1 MIVFINLIVVNYFF
15 LLAYRYN
22 NKMARVF
29 EGGIEINT
37 LTRGTGI
44 DQRIAVRCAT
54 TSAVTIASGLNPGD
68 AIDGVTLVAGDRIL
82 VKNQSVSYETTSI
95 TTVADVAGSLGGTYF
110 LLNAPSG
117 GYYMWFDVSNT
128 STNPNATAAELINS
142 GRTGIEVN
150 ISTGATAIAVANAI
164 RTAIGLTADFTL
176 AAGDGGVG
184 TNPVIIRCVVAGNVA
199 NTTDGANAA
208 TGFSFSITNGG
219 SSNVD
224 HGIWICDATP
234 YRAEDLITGDLASHI
249 SVHVEEGTTNS
260 NSAWVCKNVPG
271 DDVVGT
277 HALDWVQYALYSY
290 TKGDLVIATSNNNL
304 GKVVQP
310 SGISL
315 LQIDGSGNVSW
326 TSRADVQA
334 GFDPKESVRFA
345 TIAPIIGTYSSTG
358 GPVGTGAF
366 TGVDL
371 TNVGDFDLDG
381 NTVNVGDRILIKDQV
396 DPKQNGIYI
405 VTVAGATGTIH
416 RSTDQDG
423 SNPASELSSGNFVF
437 IELGA
442 TLGQTG
448 WITQGDGILA
458 VNVDPINWVQ
468 FNGTFGITAG
478 KGIDIVGNN
487 VRTDADELT
496 IGTTLG
502 GIGSSSDAAVLS
514 VVSTATLGQVLR
526 STGTAG
532 NSAVW
537 GALDLAN
544 TNAVTGALDETNGGT
559 GQTTYV
565 TGDTLYASAAN
576 TLSKLA
582 FNDFSTYVA
591 GATVPAWS
599 TSIYATTIL
608 APDATGEELL
618 RFTDV
623 ASAVNEFT
631 ITNAA
636 TGTNPILSATGGDTN
651 IGINLLTKG
660 TGSVNVL
667 GNSSQGGAVSFF
679 EDTDNGVN
687 SVTLNAPS
695 AITTNRSWFLPL
707 EDPAVSSG
715 FILQT
720 NSTGQWSFINPAST
734 FKRGY
739 TLQSAE
745 ISVNNA
751 SPNWSTIAYF
761 AWDESEY
768 GDSANPRL
776 VFYSS
781 ATSGGSGNRNILVR
795 ILNSALTVIDGP
807 TTFSTDGIQV
817 MTVTEP
823 VADDYLII
831 QVQKS
836 ANGGTNPSIFGMQ
849 MEMN

>member
-1 MIVFINLIVVNYFF
+1 MS
-15 LLAYRYN
+15 
-22 NKMARVF
+22 RVF
-29 EGGIEINT
+29 EGGVEVNT
-37 LTRGTGI
+37 LIRGSGI
-44 DQRIAVRCAT
+44 DHRIAVRCAT
-54 TSAVTIASGLNPGD
+54 TSAITIATGLNPGD

-82 VKNQSVSYETTSI
+82 VKNQSMSYETTSI
-95 TTVADVAGSLGGTYF
+95 TTVADVAGSLGGKYF

-117 GYYMWFDVSNT
+117 GFYMWFDVNNT

-150 ISTGATAIAVANAI
+150 ISTGATAVNVADAI
-164 RTAIGLTADFTL
+164 RTAIGLTTDFTL
-176 AAGDGGVG
+176 AAGDLGAGN
-184 TNPVIIRCVVAGNVA
+184 NPVIIRCVVAGNVP

-219 SSNVD
+219 TSNVD
-224 HGIWICDATP
+224 HGIWICNATP
-234 YRAEDLITGDLASHI
+234 YRAEDLIEGDSASHVF
-249 SVHVEEGTTNS
+249 VHVEEGTINGQ
-260 NSAWVCKNVPG
+260 SAWVCKNIAG

-277 HALDWVQYALYSY
+277 NALDWAQFALYSY
-290 TKGDLVIATSNNNL
+290 TKGDLFVATSNNTL
-304 GKVVQP
+304 GKLVQP
-310 SGISL
+310 SNISL
-315 LQIDGSGNVSW
+315 LQTDGSGNVSW

-345 TIAPIIGTYSSTG
+345 TIAPIVGTYSSTG

-366 TGVDL
+366 TSVDL
-371 TNVGDFDLDG
+371 TNAGDFDLDS

-396 DPKQNGIYI
+396 DPKQNGIYV
-405 VTVAGATGTIH
+405 VTVAGATGTII
-416 RSTDQDG
+416 RAPDQDG

-437 IELGA
+437 VELGA

-468 FNGTFGITAG
+468 FNGSFGLTDG
-478 KGIDIVGNN
+478 KGITITGNKISTESDEVTVG
-487 VRTDADELT
+487 TT
-496 IGTTLG
+496 IGG
-502 GIGSSSDAAVLS
+502 VASSGDAAVLS
-514 VVSTATLGQVLR
+514 VISTATLGQVLR

-532 NSAVW
+532 NAATW

-544 TNAVTGALDETNGGT
+544 TNSVTGALDETNGGT

-582 FNDFSTYVA
+582 FNDYSTYVA
-591 GATVPAWS
+591 GASVPAWS

-660 TGSVNVL
+660 TGCVNVL
-667 GNSSQGGAVSFF
+667 GNATQGGCVAFF
-679 EDTDNGVN
+679 EDTDNGTN
-687 SVTLNAPS
+687 SVILNAPAS
-695 AITTNRSWFLPL
+695 ITANRSWFLPL
-707 EDPAVSSG
+707 EDPAVSNG
-715 FILQT
+715 YILQT
-720 NSTGQWSFINPAST
+720 NSAGQWSFVNPAAT
-734 FKRGY
+734 TKRGY
-739 TLQSAE
+739 TLQTAE

-751 SPNWSTIAYF
+751 SPTWNAIAYF

-768 GDSANPRL
+768 GDSSNPRL
-776 VFYSS
+776 VFYTLN
-781 ATSGGSGNRNILVR
+781 TSGGSGNRDVLVR

-807 TTFSTDGIQV
+807 TTFSTDGVQV
-817 MTVTEP
+817 MTITEP

-849 MEMN
+849 LEMN